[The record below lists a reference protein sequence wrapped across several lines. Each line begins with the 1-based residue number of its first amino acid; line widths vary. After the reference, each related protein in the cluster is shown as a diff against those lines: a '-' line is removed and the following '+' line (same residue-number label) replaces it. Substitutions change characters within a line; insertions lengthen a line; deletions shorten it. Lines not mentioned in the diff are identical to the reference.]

1 MAWSTALCFSDPLSF
16 QAAISTADL
25 QLLPT
30 ARGQFRAE
38 LTKVC
43 FDQLWMQ
50 RFYQN
55 LPLINAGAMKPGRR
69 VFTFF
74 TSAEPQAMRHCGM
87 AVLSGDI
94 IVNNFDEIHQQAEPE
109 FRLGSM
115 SLTTHHL
122 DAACKAMT
130 GREFSGSPLKH
141 LVRQNAALMSRLL
154 KLHEMVGQIATT
166 VPEVLEVPEAARSLE
181 QQLIHILVR
190 CLTESVST
198 QMTGCGHRHDKIVS
212 QFEEYLEAHP
222 DRPLYLPEICAALS
236 TSERSLRKACEE
248 HLGMGPIRFL
258 ALRRMHLVRRALLRA
273 FPSTTTVTRIAI
285 DHSFWELGR
294 FAVNYHSLFG
304 ETPSATLHRLP
315 DDRPYLGPPDVS
327 RKLRYCVVRH
337 PVIACGSRSVV
348 GRFCC
353 RNRQTA
359 DAGRSMPFFEAV
371 RCHPRIVRATYAGLY

>member
-1 MAWSTALCFSDPLSF
+1 VASITALCFSDPLSF

-43 FDQLWMQ
+43 FDQFWMQ

-74 TSAEPQAMRHCGM
+74 TSAEPQAMRHCGRD
-87 AVLSGDI
+87 VLSGDI
-94 IVNNFDEIHQQAEPE
+94 IVNNSDEIHQQTEAE

-115 SLTTHHL
+115 SLTTRAL
-122 DAACKAMT
+122 DAACKAIT

-141 LVRQNAALMSRLL
+141 LVRPNAALMSRLL

-190 CLTESVST
+190 CLTDGASVQISC
-198 QMTGCGHRHDKIVS
+198 GGHRHDMIVAK
-212 QFEEYLEAHP
+212 FEEYVEAHP
-222 DRPLYLPEICAALS
+222 EKPLYLPEICAAIN
-236 TSERSLRKACEE
+236 TSERTLRNACEE
-248 HLGMGPIRFL
+248 HLGMGPIRYL

-273 FPSTTTVTRIAI
+273 IYSTTTVTRIAT
-285 DHSFWELGR
+285 DHGFWELGR
-294 FAVNYHSLFG
+294 FSGNYRTMFG
-304 ETPSATLHRLP
+304 ETPSETLQRPP
-315 DDRPYLGPPDVS
+315 DDRVILHRRNVVS
-327 RKLRYCVVRH
+327 R
-337 PVIACGSRSVV
+337 IAKQNFMV
-348 GRFCC
+348 G
-353 RNRQTA
+353 A
-359 DAGRSMPFFEAV
+359 LG
-371 RCHPRIVRATYAGLY
+371 G